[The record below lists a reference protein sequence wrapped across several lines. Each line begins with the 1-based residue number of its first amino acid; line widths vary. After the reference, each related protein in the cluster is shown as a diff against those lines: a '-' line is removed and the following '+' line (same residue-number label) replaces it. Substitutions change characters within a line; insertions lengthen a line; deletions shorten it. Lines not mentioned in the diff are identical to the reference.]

1 MKDNNNIVKLPTGF
15 LPPPP
20 MVEPDVRE
28 HLIIQSQMIAT
39 LSDEVTEL
47 SKLVGKLVRVLKER
61 A

>member
-1 MKDNNNIVKLPTGF
+1 
-15 LPPPP
+15 